1 MSLPILQAADLT
13 PPISNATAELP
24 TLRVEWRRS
33 ASRPLLREDRK
44 STNIQA
50 NLGFIWNRCAT
61 LRNKVLRDDR
71 SSGEGP
77 GRAARNV
84 LGEAL
89 EICSI
94 KPMTGFYRDG
104 CCNTGQE
111 DIGSHTVC
119 VVMTFAFLEFSKSRG
134 NDLSTPLPEFG
145 FPGLQ
150 PGDRWCLCAARW
162 QEALDA
168 NQAPRVVLRATHES
182 ALVHCSLGD
191 LKRFALDLA

>member
-1 MSLPILQAADLT
+1 MSAFGGKADIPPTYAVPTAAA
-13 PPISNATAELP
+13 I
-24 TLRVEWRRS
+24 RR
-33 ASRPLLREDRK
+33 ARLREDRK
-44 STNIQA
+44 STNIRA
-50 NLGFIWNRCAT
+50 NPGFIWGWGMSVHCGNAEE

-71 SSGEGP
+71 TSGEGP

-84 LGEAL
+84 LGETL

-104 CCNTGQE
+104 CCNTGRE

-119 VVMTFAFLEFSKSRG
+119 VVITSAFLEFSKSRG

-145 FPGLQ
+145 FPGLK

-168 NQAPRVVLRATHES
+168 NQAPRVVLRATHDG
-182 ALVHCSLGD
+182 ALVHCSLAD
-191 LKRFALDLA
+191 LKRFAVDLA